1 MRQVTS
7 EAAIEPQYDGP
18 DRPARTLAL
27 EVFERLRADILSSQ
41 LPPGK
46 KLRFEELRKAYGV
59 GLSPLREAL
68 SRLAENRL
76 VVATG
81 QRGFRVPSV
90 SVQDFMDIA
99 MVRKEIEDFALR
111 HSIKNG
117 DDAWEARLVA
127 AHYKMNLVA
136 KSGKE
141 VSEEVWE
148 RRHREFHYT
157 LVSCCNSPC
166 LLHLHGLL
174 NDLFDRYRRLS
185 LPADLWKAPRTLM
198 HQRIVD
204 AALARNADLAAGLLA
219 DHIDDA
225 TKLIVDNFQSVDR
238 RRKPAK
244 ASAKRPRRAR
254 AS

>member
-1 MRQVTS
+1 MARATS
-7 EAAIEPQYDGP
+7 NAAEAEPFYDTA
-18 DRPARTLAL
+18 DRPARTLAI
-27 EVFERLRADILSSQ
+27 EVFEKLRADILSSQ

-111 HSIKNG
+111 LSIKNG
-117 DDAWEARLVA
+117 DDAWEARVVA
-127 AHYKMNLVA
+127 AHYKMNLLA
-136 KSGKE
+136 KTGKE
-141 VSEEVWE
+141 HGEDVWE

-174 NDLFDRYRRLS
+174 NDLFDRYRRRA
-185 LPADLWKAPRTLM
+185 LPNHLWSAARTLM

-204 AALARNADLAAGLLA
+204 AALARDADAAANLLA
-219 DHIDDA
+219 DHIDQA
-225 TKLIVDNFQSVDR
+225 TKLVVDNFQTGDR
-238 RRKPAK
+238 RRKPQKVRAK
-244 ASAKRPRRAR
+244 KPRR
-254 AS
+254 